1 MEQRTAPIQE
11 AQGRPQELFI
21 DGLKVTVRYGS
32 GSNQA
37 AVKKIREILL
47 TGGVLKKKS

>member
-1 MEQRTAPIQE
+1 MEQRTAPIRE

-21 DGLKVTVRYGS
+21 DGLKVTIRYG
-32 GSNQA
+32 GAPNQT

>member
-1 MEQRTAPIQE
+1 MEQRTAPIRE
-11 AQGRPQELFI
+11 VQGRPQELFI

-32 GSNQA
+32 GSNQT

-47 TGGVLKKKS
+47 TGGAPKKKS